1 MGTRKGLAPFSIP
14 SLPNATVRFTKLN
27 GGVLLNGP
35 KRCDIISPGRME
47 NCSPPISI
55 FKSYAHLDAFE
66 PSSLAI
72 ESHSSSTTV
81 KLFLAKLISRVENR
95 WNNERKR
102 NVCFRE
108 TIREELY
115 LSISEK
121 DRYERFISKMKFT
134 CTIRG
139 EGAWKMKWDIV
150 AREARN
156 KRHVLRWKVAV
167 KSNNNIQ
174 RERTN

>member
-108 TIREELY
+108 TIREESLFFNRWEG
-115 LSISEK
+115 SIREVHLENEIYVHNTRGRRVK
-121 DRYERFISKMKFT
+121 NEMRYC
-134 CTIRG
+134 CTRG
-139 EGAWKMKWDIV
+139 A
-150 AREARN
+150 
-156 KRHVLRWKVAV
+156 
-167 KSNNNIQ
+167 
-174 RERTN
+174 